1 MDTVDKSMDIS
12 KGVSNLVGNCK
23 SKGINITDRKD
34 FLIGLDDY
42 LDSGIIRTWKEVIIL
57 YFSSISLPKDN
68 NDYGR
73 FLSLA
78 GKLTQGWTG
87 YLTDSNLFNI
97 STVRKIVNDLFGF
110 DIDQFM
116 YFDWCLELSQGKYE
130 KVVQEYWDRL
140 GTGEKEIFLETY
152 IDNLV
157 RAIIDVFSISLNR
170 DDFDRIFQHLESDI
184 QKDLIKFDLI

>member
-1 MDTVDKSMDIS
+1 MDTVGKSMNIS
-12 KGVSNLVGNCK
+12 KGVSNLVENCK
-23 SKGINITDRKD
+23 YKGVNITDRKD

-42 LDSGIIRTWKEVIIL
+42 LDSGLIRTWEEVIIL
-57 YFSSISLPKDN
+57 YSPSISLPKDT

-78 GKLTQGWTG
+78 GKLSQGWIG
-87 YLTDSNLFNI
+87 YLTDTDLFDR
-97 STVRKIVNDLFGF
+97 STVREIVNDLFGF
-110 DIDQFM
+110 DIDQFK

-140 GTGEKEIFLETY
+140 GTGEKEIFLKTY

-157 RAIIDVFSISLNR
+157 RAIVDVFCISLDR
-170 DDFDRIFQHLESDI
+170 DDFDRIFKHLESDI